1 MSTHAQPLALTA
13 MTLRGVGSYLYGQR
27 LDLRPLTIICGE
39 NGSGKSTWF
48 KAWNLLKNSR
58 NRSDFPFAFAPDAAS
73 FWHDYTNSYLKMFP
87 DDCEQDTAAD
97 SAFGPYGTIGLH
109 FAAVEDLVMSPV
121 APAEADDLT
130 PDASVPRTFLFG
142 GRCPKGTRF
151 RLRLAHPVV
160 NDPSDA
166 YEPRPYDLVE
176 LQIND
181 THLLTFRKLHSDTR
195 YSFTCSEGFVEGT
208 LRSEP
213 LAEYGA
219 DEGKAYPPGGRPHAD
234 LGERLCLAA
243 VLRVRELLEHLMG
256 GIFYVSA
263 IRAIETRSEIS
274 YASTEEEEAATT
286 AIGSRYVGPQG
297 QWTWDLERAFAYN
310 LMRQPPALGTE
321 PAAWNFTGDQL
332 RDGYTVWDA
341 IRIATHSSAKSPI
354 KRIWELARAEARE
367 AVGRAA
373 ETLDAVVREEHT
385 RWNDRDGWRRELND
399 AKRQVESAVAEL
411 VNELLDRRDLYESGT
426 WQGIE
431 GDAQTLAGLGT
442 DQLTGA
448 EVRRLN
454 RRLVE
459 AAFNGDRPGTAV
471 VERVPCFRLEM
482 YVSYWLRRLVET
494 KILLETSESP
504 SLGDYWTNDA
514 APPGGFPDEPA
525 PNHGP
530 ESDVVWDGIPI
541 RDGSNLNRFL
551 HVCFG
556 QFGTSPYPCPPHFL
570 SAGFHQIAPVVV
582 QAALLQ
588 RGEIMAVENP
598 EVHLHPSLQ
607 LKLTEYLIGEAKAG
621 KVIVVET
628 HSDLVVRRVLRAI
641 LAEEFPQAQ
650 LAIYFASLAGRDGSG
665 GTPYPYSTLAPLQIN
680 DRGQVSNWPSGFMD
694 DDVREARR
702 LLDVMYGPEPETTEG
717 GDGDEE

>member
-1 MSTHAQPLALTA
+1 MNAHAQSLALTA
-13 MTLRGVGSYLYGQR
+13 MTLRGVGSYLYGER
-27 LDLRPLTIICGE
+27 LDLKPLTIICGE

-58 NRSDFPFAFAPDAAS
+58 RRPDFPFAFAPDAAS

-87 DDCEQDTAAD
+87 DDCEQDPAAD

-109 FAAVEDLVMSPV
+109 FAAVEDLILG
-121 APAEADDLT
+121 PAAGAADLIPDEA
-130 PDASVPRTFLFG
+130 VPRTFLLG

-160 NDPSDA
+160 NDPSDD

-176 LQIND
+176 LQID
-181 THLLTFRKLHSDTR
+181 DAHAFTFRKLHSDKR
-195 YSFTCSEGFVEGT
+195 YSFACSEGFLGGT
-208 LRSEP
+208 RRSGP

-219 DEGKAYPPGGRPHAD
+219 DEGKVYPPGGQPHSD

-243 VLRVRELLEHLMG
+243 VHRVRQLLEHLLG
-256 GIFYVSA
+256 GIFYISA

-286 AIGSRYVGPQG
+286 AIESRYVGPQG

-310 LMRQPPALGTE
+310 PVRQPAHLGTE
-321 PAAWNFTGDQL
+321 PAAWNFTANQL
-332 RDGYTVWDA
+332 WDGYMVWDA
-341 IRIATHSSAKSPI
+341 IRIATHSSVRSPI

-367 AVGRAA
+367 AVGRVA
-373 ETLDAVVREEHT
+373 ETLDAVVRDEHT
-385 RWNDRDGWRRELND
+385 RWDDRDDWRRDLND
-399 AKRQVESAVAEL
+399 AKRQVEAAVAEL
-411 VNELLDRRDLYESGT
+411 LNELLDRRDLYESGT
-426 WQGIE
+426 WPVIE
-431 GDAQTLAGLGT
+431 GEAQALAGRGT

-459 AAFNGDRPGTAV
+459 AAFNGDRPGTEAIA
-471 VERVPCFRLEM
+471 RVPCFRLEM

-514 APPGGFPDEPA
+514 APPAGFLTDLA
-525 PNHGP
+525 PNPGP
-530 ESDVVWDGIPI
+530 EPDVARDGIPI
-541 RDGSNLNRFL
+541 GDASNLNRFL

-556 QFGTSPYPCPPHFL
+556 QLGTSPHPCPPHFL

-582 QAALLQ
+582 QAALLRQ
-588 RGEIMAVENP
+588 GEVMAVENP

-607 LKLTEYLIGEAKAG
+607 LKLTEYLVGEAMAG
-621 KVIVVET
+621 KVVVVET
-628 HSDLVVRRVLRAI
+628 HSDLVVRRILRAI

-650 LAIYFASLAGRDGSG
+650 LAIYFASLAGRNGSG

-680 DRGQVSNWPSGFMD
+680 DQGQVSNWPRGFMD

-702 LLDVMYGPEPETTEG
+702 LLDVMYGPEPEATEG
-717 GDGDEE
+717 GDDRVE

>member
-1 MSTHAQPLALTA
+1 MDAHAQQLALTA

-58 NRSDFPFAFAPDAAS
+58 HRPDFPFAFAPDAAS
-73 FWHDYTNSYLKMFP
+73 FWHDYTNSYLKSFP
-87 DDCEQDTAAD
+87 EYCEQDPAAD

-109 FAAVEDLVMSPV
+109 FAAGDELILNP
-121 APAEADDLT
+121 APLAGADDLT
-130 PDASVPRTFLFG
+130 PGDSVPHTFLLG

-160 NDPSDA
+160 NDPSDD

-181 THLLTFRKLHSDTR
+181 THTIAFRKLHSDKR
-195 YSFTCSEGFVEGT
+195 YSFTWSEGLLGDT
-208 LRSEP
+208 HRSEP

-219 DEGKAYPPGGRPHAD
+219 DEGKVYPPSGQPHSG

-243 VLRVRELLEHLMG
+243 VLRVRELLEHLLG
-256 GIFYVSA
+256 GIFYISA
-263 IRAIETRSEIS
+263 IRAIETRSEIR
-274 YASTEEEEAATT
+274 YASTEDEEAATT
-286 AIGSRYVGPQG
+286 AIESRYVGPQG

-310 LMRQPPALGTE
+310 LMRQPPHLGTE
-321 PAAWNFTGDQL
+321 PAAWNFTGDHL
-332 RDGYTVWDA
+332 RDGYAVWDA
-341 IRIATHSSAKSPI
+341 IQSATRSPAKSPI

-367 AVGRAA
+367 AVGRVA
-373 ETLDAVVREEHT
+373 ETLDAVVSEEHS
-385 RWNDRDGWRRELND
+385 RWDDRDGWRRDLNE
-399 AKRQVESAVAEL
+399 AKRRVTAAVAEL

-426 WQGIE
+426 WPGIE
-431 GDAQTLAGLGT
+431 GDAQTLAGRGT

-459 AAFNGDRPGTAV
+459 AAFNVDRPRTVV

-494 KILLETSESP
+494 RILLETSESP
-504 SLGDYWTNDA
+504 SLGDHWTNDA
-514 APPGGFPDEPA
+514 APPAGFLDDPA
-525 PNHGP
+525 PNPGP
-530 ESDVVWDGIPI
+530 ESDVV
-541 RDGSNLNRFL
+541 RDGTQNGDAANLNRFL

-556 QFGTSPYPCPPHFL
+556 QLGTSPYPCSPHFL
-570 SAGFHQIAPVVV
+570 SAGFHQVAPVVV
-582 QAALLQ
+582 QAGLLR
-588 RGEIMAVENP
+588 RGEVMAVENP

-607 LKLTEYLIGEAKAG
+607 LKLTEYLIGEARAG

-628 HSDLVVRRVLRAI
+628 HSDLVVRRVLRAV

-650 LAIYFASLAGRDGSG
+650 LAIYFAALGGRDGSG
-665 GTPYPYSTLAPLQIN
+665 GTPYPYSTLDRLEVN
-680 DRGQVSNWPSGFMD
+680 DEGHVSNWPRGFMD

-702 LLDVMYGPEPETTEG
+702 LLDVMYGAEPEATEG
-717 GDGDEE
+717 GDGNEE

>member
-58 NRSDFPFAFAPDAAS
+58 HRSDFPFAFAPDAAS
-73 FWHDYTNSYLKMFP
+73 FWHDYTNSYLKSFP
-87 DDCEQDTAAD
+87 EDCGHDPAAD

-109 FAAVEDLVMSPV
+109 FAAVEDLLLNP
-121 APAEADDLT
+121 APLAGADDLT
-130 PDASVPRTFLFG
+130 PDASVPRSFLLG

-160 NDPSDA
+160 NDPSDD
-166 YEPRPYDLVE
+166 YGPRPYDLVE
-176 LQIND
+176 LQVND
-181 THLLTFRKLHSDTR
+181 TQALTFRKLHSDER
-195 YSFTCSEGFVEGT
+195 YSFTCSEGFLGGT
-208 LRSEP
+208 HRSEP

-219 DEGKAYPPGGRPHAD
+219 AEGKAYPPGGQPHAD

-243 VLRVRELLEHLMG
+243 VLRVRELLERLLG
-256 GIFYVSA
+256 GIFYISA
-263 IRAIETRSEIS
+263 IRAIETRSDIS
-274 YASTEEEEAATT
+274 YASAEEHEAAAT
-286 AIGSRYVGPQG
+286 AIETRYVGPQG

-310 LMRQPPALGTE
+310 LMRQPPDLGTE
-321 PAAWNFTGDQL
+321 PAAWTFTGDQIT
-332 RDGYTVWDA
+332 DGYAVWDA
-341 IRIATHSSAKSPI
+341 VRTATRFSDTSPI
-354 KRIWELARAEARE
+354 KRIWELASAEARGTVE
-367 AVGRAA
+367 QTA
-373 ETLDAVVREEHT
+373 ETLDAVVREEHA
-385 RWNDRDGWRRELND
+385 RWDDRDDWRRELNT
-399 AKRQVESAVAEL
+399 AKRHVEAAFAEL

-426 WQGIE
+426 WPGIE
-431 GDAQTLAGLGT
+431 GDAQTLAGRGT

-471 VERVPCFRLEM
+471 VDRVPCFRLEM

-514 APPGGFPDEPA
+514 APPAGFLDDLA
-525 PNHGP
+525 PNPGP
-530 ESDVVWDGIPI
+530 EPDVLRDGIPI
-541 RDGSNLNRFL
+541 GDASNLNRFL

-556 QFGTSPYPCPPHFL
+556 QLGTSPHPCSPHFL

-582 QAALLQ
+582 QAALLR
-588 RGEIMAVENP
+588 RGEVMAVENP

-607 LKLTEYLIGEAKAG
+607 LKLTKYLVGEAQTG

-650 LAIYFASLAGRDGSG
+650 LAIYFASLGGRDGSG
-665 GTPYPYSTLAPLQIN
+665 GTPYPYSTLTPLQVN
-680 DRGQVSNWPSGFMD
+680 DRGQVSNWPKGFMD

-702 LLDVMYGPEPETTEG
+702 LLDVMYGPEPETTA
-717 GDGDEE
+717 GDGDE